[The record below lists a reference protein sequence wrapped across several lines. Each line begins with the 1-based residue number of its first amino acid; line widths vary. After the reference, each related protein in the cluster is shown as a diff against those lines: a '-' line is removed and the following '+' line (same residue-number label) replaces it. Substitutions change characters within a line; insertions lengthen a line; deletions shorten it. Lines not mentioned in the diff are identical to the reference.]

1 MYQAD
6 VVLVLE
12 VAHDLR
18 VVDDARVLALALLE
32 LAVVGDLAHSQAH
45 VVVGNTAVQSAQL
58 CSCSAMYKTRI

>member
-45 VVVGNTAVQSAQL
+45 AVMGNTAVQL